1 MVTETGVA
9 TALEMETGLVPSL
22 VTNSATA
29 AALATETDL
38 VTVTERASRYS
49 KDPNNRPPPLT
60 NRPPYQIL
68 PRTNSYFH
76 WLCSYLDLL
85 Q

>member
-1 MVTETGVA
+1 MGAVMVTETGVA

-38 VTVTERASRYS
+38 ATVTERASRYS
-49 KDPNNRPPPLT
+49 KGPNNRPPHEPSPLPDPT
-60 NRPPYQIL
+60 PY
-68 PRTNSYFH
+68 
-76 WLCSYLDLL
+76 
-85 Q
+85 